1 MRFGVLGPLEVRDDR
16 GRLLLPA
23 RRKERVLL
31 AVLLLRD
38 APTSTDA
45 LTDALWDELPRSAAA
60 NLKTYLSDLRRLL
73 RPDVA
78 IDTRP
83 DGYVLDV
90 ARADLDATHFEDLV
104 EEGRQAAR
112 ERRFDVATERFTRA
126 LGLWRGPVLDG
137 LPVPALVHHRVTV
150 LEELRLAVVE
160 DNIDARL
167 ALGQDVAGELRAL
180 TDQHPLR
187 ERLWGQLML
196 ALYRTGRQAEAL
208 AAYQRLRETLDAQLG
223 IEPSPGLRRL
233 HVEILRAD
241 RSLDRTPP
249 PASAAIPRQLP
260 AAVPS
265 FTGRARALAEL
276 DRLAD
281 RARGDRSGTVVV
293 ISGTAGVGKT
303 ALAVRWA
310 DAARDRFPDGQLY
323 ADLRGYDA
331 LPPRR
336 PLEVLSRFLHA
347 LGVPPERVPPDLDEA
362 VALYRSTLADRSVLV
377 VLDNAAAGDQVRPL
391 LPGGSGGLVVVTSR
405 DRLAG
410 LVARDGAARIALDV
424 LTPAESVDLLATLL
438 GRERTAAEPDA
449 TAELADLCA
458 HLPLALRITAA
469 HFTGGRI
476 ADHVAELRRGNRLTA
491 LHADEDTAVRAAFD
505 LSYSALPA
513 PARRLFRLLG
523 VIPGQDFTVDE
534 AVAATGGAPPA
545 TEELLGTLT
554 DAHLLHRDGDRYTT
568 HDLLRLYARE
578 RARAEE
584 TPERR
589 DRASHRLYAWYTAHA
604 EAAAAVLYPDMA
616 RLPRPAPQPLF
627 ENEAQASAWLDAE
640 RANLVAAVLHAADA
654 GGDLAEHAWLLADA
668 LRGYFWL
675 RMATVDWL
683 TVALAARRAAE
694 GDPTA
699 RASAELS
706 LGNLHFLLSEH
717 ARAIEHSTA
726 ALRLAEEGGWHA
738 GQASAH
744 NNLGGIHRQSGH
756 LAEAAAHFARSL
768 EIDRRHGLHAGQ
780 MASLNNLA
788 IVAWQLGRLADST
801 EYFTQAL
808 RLRRQ
813 SQAPQG
819 IALAL
824 GNLGELWHTRG
835 EPDEALRHLTEALGI
850 HREIGARVAEA
861 GNLTTLAAIHNDLG
875 DLPAAYEHARTSLML
890 ARDTGERRIEAGA
903 LHVLGDIHR
912 RAGQEADALDCY
924 RQAALLAR
932 EADDDFLAAEALIG
946 QGRAEE
952 ALAIARKAGYRVV
965 EGKALT
971 ALARAELAAGNTA
984 AADAH
989 AREALEIHRST
1000 GHRPGEAH
1008 TLLLLDRVAAAR
1020 SEPDLAA
1027 AYRRAA
1033 LELFTRMRSPEADA
1047 LRDRV

>member
-1 MRFGVLGPLEVRDDR
+1 MRFGVLGPLEVRDRD

-73 RPDVA
+73 KPDAA

-83 DGYVLDV
+83 DGYAIDV
-90 ARADLDATHFEDLV
+90 ARPDLDATHFEDLV
-104 EEGRQAAR
+104 EEGREALR
-112 ERRFDVATERFTRA
+112 DKRFDVATERFTRA

-137 LPVPALVHHRVTV
+137 LPIPPIVRPRVTV
-150 LEELRLAVVE
+150 LEELKLSVVE

-167 ALGQDVAGELRAL
+167 ALGQEVAGELQAL
-180 TDQHPLR
+180 TGQHPLR

-208 AAYQRLRETLDAQLG
+208 AAYQRLHEALDTQLG
-223 IEPSPGLRRL
+223 IEPSAGIRRL

-241 RSLDRTPP
+241 RTLDRTPGT
-249 PASAAIPRQLP
+249 AVPRQLP
-260 AAVPS
+260 AVVRS
-265 FTGRARALAEL
+265 FTGRWTALAEL
-276 DRLAD
+276 DRQAAK
-281 RARGDRSGTVVV
+281 ARDDRSGAAVVV
-293 ISGTAGVGKT
+293 SGMAGVGKT
-303 ALAVRWA
+303 ALTVRWA
-310 DAARDRFPDGQLY
+310 DEARERFPDGQLY

-347 LGVPPERVPPDLDEA
+347 LGTAPERVPPDLEEA
-362 VALYRSTLADRSVLV
+362 VALYRSTLADRAVLV
-377 VLDNAAAGDQVRPL
+377 LLDNAASADQVRPL
-391 LPGGSGGLVVVTSR
+391 LPGGSGCLVVVTSR
-405 DRLAG
+405 DRLTG
-410 LVARDGAARIALDV
+410 LVAKDGAARIALDV
-424 LTPAESVDLLATLL
+424 LTPAESTRLLAALL
-438 GRERTAAEPDA
+438 GEDRTAAEPAA
-449 TAELADLCA
+449 TAELAALCA

-469 HFTGGRI
+469 HFPGGRI

-491 LHADEDTAVRAAFD
+491 LQADEDTAVRAAFD

-523 VIPGQDFTVDE
+523 VVPGQDFTAD
-534 AVAATGGAPPA
+534 AAAALAEFPLPGTQ
-545 TEELLGTLT
+545 ELLSTLT
-554 DAHLLHRDGDRYTT
+554 DAHLLHRDGDRYSA

-578 RARAEE
+578 RVQAEE
-584 TPERR
+584 TADRR
-589 DRASHRLYAWYTAHA
+589 AQAGRRLYDWYTAHA
-604 EAAAAVLYPDMA
+604 DAAAAVLYPDMA
-616 RLPRPAPQPLF
+616 RLPRPDPQPLF

-640 RANLVAAVLHAADA
+640 RANLVAAVLHAADQPA
-654 GGDLAEHAWLLADA
+654 ADQPSEIAQHAWLLSDA

-683 TVALAARRAAE
+683 TVARAARHAAAE
-694 GDPTA
+694 NPAA

-706 LGNLHFLLSEH
+706 LANLHFLRSEH
-717 ARAIEHSTA
+717 AKAIEHSTA
-726 ALRLAEEGGWHA
+726 ALRLAEQGDWPA

-756 LAEAAAHFARSL
+756 LTEAAEHFARSL
-768 EIDRRHGLHAGQ
+768 EIDRRHGLPAGE
-780 MASLNNLA
+780 MAGLNNLA

-801 EYFTQAL
+801 DYFTQAL
-808 RLRRQ
+808 RLRREAR
-813 SQAPQG
+813 APQG

-824 GNLGELWHTRG
+824 GNVGELWHTRG
-835 EPDEALRHLTEALGI
+835 EPDRALAHLTEALGI

-875 DLPAAYEHARTSLML
+875 DLPTAYEHARTSLML

-912 RAGQEADALDCY
+912 RAGQPADAKDCY
-924 RQAALLAR
+924 RQAVALAR
-932 EADDDFLAAEALIG
+932 ETGDDFLEAEALIG
-946 QGRAEE
+946 YGRPDE

-971 ALARAELAAGNTA
+971 ALARAELAKGNTA
-984 AADAH
+984 EAVAH
-989 AREALEIHRST
+989 AREALETHRTT

-1008 TLLLLDRVAAAR
+1008 TLLLLGHV
-1020 SEPDLAA
+1020 EPDPAHW
-1027 AYRRAA
+1027 RTA
-1033 LELFTRMRSPEADA
+1033 LDLFTRMRAPEADT
-1047 LRDRV
+1047 LRGRV